1 MPDNRYADV
10 CQERG
15 YFDDAAALSAE
26 AAALRRRLAD
36 RDADSTA

>member
-1 MPDNRYADV
+1 MSVRSAATL
-10 CQERG
+10 
-15 YFDDAAALSAE
+15 DDAAALSAE